1 MTWSTAHLSVS
12 GHPWDLNV
20 QLAALSLASANL
32 ILKLLNHPFRLCIL
46 YFLCIL
52 YKGKKNDLGIWEFQ
66 IRTNN

>member
-32 ILKLLNHPFRLCIL
+32 ILKPSLQAL
-46 YFLCIL
+46 YLVLPVYIVQ
-52 YKGKKNDLGIWEFQ
+52 GKKK
-66 IRTNN
+66 